1 MRYLLAMES
10 TGSNFGHPAGEVKT
24 SKGDHAMTGFEIQ
37 SVLRTI
43 PGLHPLHSIE
53 DISGKPAVRKRK
65 APKERDVVRLKA
77 LAEAVILQAVEDLWN
92 SAHSKESVEFFEGE
106 GFKHCADLAGMR
118 VVERLKLI
126 RMLRML
132 NPNAFRTKHS
142 RKISQLRIA

>member
-1 MRYLLAMES
+1 
-10 TGSNFGHPAGEVKT
+10 
-24 SKGDHAMTGFEIQ
+24 MTGFEIQ
-37 SVLRTI
+37 TVLRTI
-43 PGLHPLHSIE
+43 PGLHPFHSIE

-126 RMLRML
+126 RMLRRL
-132 NPNAFRTKHS
+132 NPDAFRTKHS